1 MSLSVLFVLVAVSI
15 GSYVVCGTGYV
26 ILGQVLLRY
35 VRTHYPA
42 EWVKRGKPTF
52 VSFAA
57 LRPRW
62 LWPFAARN
70 FFVDREYRTLHDA
83 KLTRWANIVRVLC
96 LVKSGATISFPI
108 IGLLISAVRI
118 P

>member
-15 GSYVVCGTGYV
+15 GLYVICGTAYV
-26 ILGQVLLRY
+26 ILGQVVLRY

-52 VSFAA
+52 LSFSA

-70 FFVDREYRTLHDA
+70 FFVDHEYRTLRDA
-83 KLTRWANIVRVLC
+83 KLTRWADVVRILC

-108 IGLLISAVRI
+108 IGLLTYTVKI